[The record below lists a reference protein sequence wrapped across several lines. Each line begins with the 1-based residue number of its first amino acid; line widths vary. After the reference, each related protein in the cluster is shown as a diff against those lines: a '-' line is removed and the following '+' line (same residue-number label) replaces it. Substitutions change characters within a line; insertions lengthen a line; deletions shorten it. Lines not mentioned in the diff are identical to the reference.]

1 MRRSEF
7 KLDLKSS
14 RAVSQACVQIIQLVA
29 SYTFQSA
36 RRLSFIKDMYIDF
49 REYSKS
55 YLLELRGRLSLS
67 MLQLEFMSR
76 VSHRPSPTFWSDQIQ
91 KAYLSV
97 CCRAK
102 TDGKVLQ

>member
-29 SYTFQSA
+29 SY
-36 RRLSFIKDMYIDF
+36 MYFSKCAKTVFYKRYVHIDF

-67 MLQLEFMSR
+67 MLQLAFMLR
-76 VSHRPSPTFWSDQIQ
+76 VSHRPSPTFCSDQIQ
-91 KAYLSV
+91 KA
-97 CCRAK
+97 
-102 TDGKVLQ
+102 